1 MPSESFAIA
10 TPAGFVGIGFTAEIT
25 CALEHCFLD
34 RNGYD
39 SSSAGTPRALT
50 LIYPAGQGDGHQRG
64 LNHLGHQGLLLRGIG
79 GHWGLVELQQL
90 AVRIATRYTTS
101 NFLWTKLGNALRS
114 RNAAPRIYGRAGEA
128 RMHLLARRELACVK

>member
-50 LIYPAGQGDGHQRG
+50 SGRTARRSPAR

-79 GHWGLVELQQL
+79 GQWGLVELQQL

-114 RNAAPRIYGRAGEA
+114 RNVAPHNYERADEA
-128 RMHLLARRELACVK
+128 RMHLLALDESSRA